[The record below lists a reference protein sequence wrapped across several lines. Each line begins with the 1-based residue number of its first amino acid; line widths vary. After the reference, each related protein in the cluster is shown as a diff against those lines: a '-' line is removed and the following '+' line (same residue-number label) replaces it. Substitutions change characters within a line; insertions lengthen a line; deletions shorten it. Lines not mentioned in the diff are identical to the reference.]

1 MECDH
6 FQRMHY
12 LVILVDWSKFKSSSK
27 NRSII
32 DGEEAEFE
40 KAMMDLLTEDHE
52 DYTDFENEEVE
63 EDLAE
68 EYIADDSGDDY
79 VKRNGGVSDI

>member
-1 MECDH
+1 
-6 FQRMHY
+6 
-12 LVILVDWSKFKSSSK
+12 
-27 NRSII
+27 
-32 DGEEAEFE
+32 
-40 KAMMDLLTEDHE
+40 MMDLLTDHE

-79 VKRNGGVSDI
+79 VKRNGGASNI